1 MNMVLIII
9 YKITKVKGVKER
21 DLVLNNQRKVYCK
34 TKGQKVVNYL
44 THIIQYIL
52 IHR

>member
-1 MNMVLIII
+1 MVLIII
-9 YKITKVKGVKER
+9 YKIIKVKEVKER
-21 DLVLNNQRKVYCK
+21 DLVRNNQRKVCYK
-34 TKGQKVVNYL
+34 TKEQKVVNYL